1 MAGKSLSEPV
11 QHNSLGLEALLQRLQ
26 GVETCSI
33 LELGPVR
40 SGNIA
45 FWSQF
50 NPFIYV
56 ADLRSSLPL
65 LTAVSENTEGAE
77 AEETDWNQLLGLP
90 EGRRYDIILAWD
102 LLNYLDL
109 PSVSALIRHLGCFCK
124 PGATLFTLIFDQKEM
139 PEDITV
145 YRILDASHLG
155 YEFGRSKMR
164 ICPRHQPRSLA
175 SVMRQFRVAN
185 SFRLRNGIGEYLF
198 VYEGESPAA
207 VA

>member
-1 MAGKSLSEPV
+1 MTAKSQSEPV
-11 QHNSLGLEALLQRLQ
+11 QYNSLGLEALLQRLQ

-56 ADLRSSLPL
+56 ADLRSDLPL
-65 LTAVSENTEGAE
+65 PAVAREEPEG
-77 AEETDWNQLLGLP
+77 EEIPETNWDRLLRLP
-90 EGRRYDIILAWD
+90 ECRSYDVILAWD

-109 PSVSALIRHLGCFCK
+109 PSVAGLIRHLGYFCK
-124 PGATLFTLIFDQKEM
+124 PGAILFTLIFDQKEM

-145 YRILDASHLG
+145 YRIMDASHLG
-155 YEFGRSKMR
+155 YEFGRSKTR
-164 ICPRHQPRSLA
+164 ACPRHQPRSLA
-175 SVMRQFRVAN
+175 SVMNGFRVVN
-185 SFRLRNGIGEYLF
+185 SFRLRSGIGEFLF
-198 VYEGESPAA
+198 IYEGKSPGRTG
-207 VA
+207 